1 METGGSVSFYEILVF
16 ISLILWV
23 VVSLV
28 AIVSML
34 VMLPRVLAALRQF
47 EESHEEFLKKAF
59 PIMDQSR
66 QLLDQVG
73 TVAASLADDVERIDR
88 TVIRATSSV
97 EGMVE
102 LAEDRVSEINA
113 LLEVAVEEAEETF
126 FSTAAIM
133 RALRLGG
140 RARKRRKLSRGERRR
155 TG

>member
-1 METGGSVSFYEILVF
+1 VSFYEILVF
-16 ISLILWV
+16 ISLILWIAL
-23 VVSLV
+23 SLV

-34 VMLPRVLAALRQF
+34 VLLPRVLAALRQF
-47 EESHEEFLKKAF
+47 QESHEEFLKKAF
-59 PIMDQSR
+59 PILDQSR

-73 TVAASLADDVERIDR
+73 TVATSLADDVERIDR

-102 LAEDRVSEINA
+102 LAEERVSEINA

-140 RARKRRKLSRGERRR
+140 RSRKRRKLSRVERRR

>member
-1 METGGSVSFYEILVF
+1 VSFYEILVF
-16 ISLILWV
+16 ISLILWIAL
-23 VVSLV
+23 SLV

-34 VMLPRVLAALRQF
+34 VLLPRVLAVLRQF
-47 EESHEEFLKKAF
+47 QESHEEFLKKAF
-59 PIMDQSR
+59 PILDQSR
-66 QLLDQVG
+66 LLLDLVG
-73 TVAASLADDVERIDR
+73 TLETSLAVVVERIDR
-88 TVIRATSSV
+88 TVIRTSCSV

-102 LAEDRVSEINA
+102 LAEERVSEINA

-140 RARKRRKLSRGERRR
+140 RSRKRRKLSRGERRR